1 VTSFAHHPNN
11 PMITY
16 EQALN
21 IVTRCLSAVGI
32 TVTSDDDLIQQ
43 ALIDLHDHDEV
54 ASQRLYQCIYSRVK
68 ELTGYCSLSP
78 SFITHPDYEKV
89 KALAVYTQ
97 ASSE

>member
-1 VTSFAHHPNN
+1 
-11 PMITY
+11 MISY
-16 EQALN
+16 QQALD

-32 TVTSDDDLIQQ
+32 TVASDDDLIQE
-43 ALIDLHDHDEV
+43 ALINLHARDEV
-54 ASQRLYQCIYSRVK
+54 ASDRLYQCIYSRVK
-68 ELTGYCSLSP
+68 QLTGYCSLSP